1 MALSRA
7 ELESK
12 LWQAADIL
20 RGQIDAA
27 DYKNYIFSL
36 LFLKRLSDRFGE
48 EVEHAV
54 AAGVPRETALKDPD
68 EHEFFALIAELGLEA
83 VPANERRDQMALSK
97 TELESKLWQAA
108 DILRG
113 QIDAADYKNYIF
125 SLLFLKRLS
134 RRLRGRIRG
143 ALTRRWRTPW
153 RRVFRANG
161 ADAALRDPDEHEPFF
176 VPPEFRLT
184 FARWDALLESSMN
197 AGEALNIAGSAV
209 ENANTDPR
217 GWTVCWLAGTNWNDE
232 SKLGS
237 PASRERIIRSLL
249 NHFGDLDLR
258 DENLRE
264 DAAGTGNV
272 LGDAYEYL
280 INKFAD
286 DAGKKGGEFYTP
298 RPVVRLIVELL
309 QPREGMRICDPT
321 AGSGG
326 MLIYAAQYVRE
337 RGGDIR
343 NLVLHGQE
351 RNLGTLAIGKL
362 NLLLHGLR
370 AARVEPGDVIAE
382 PQLTD
387 TSGRL
392 FSYDR
397 VIANP
402 PFSLKNWGHDFAPN
416 DPHHRFDRYGAIPP
430 KTKGDFAFL
439 LHMLGVTNAEGMVG
453 VVMPHGILFRGGAEG
468 RIRQGIVE
476 ADLFEA
482 VIGLAPNLFFGASI
496 PVAICVLNKDKPLE
510 RQGKTLF
517 IDAAQEGYFRQGK
530 AQNFIEPEH
539 IAKLVKAYRAF
550 EDVERFAHV
559 ADLEEMRGN
568 DFNLNISRYV
578 DTTEPVE
585 VMGVAQALAEL
596 REAERR
602 RDEAAAKMN
611 ELLAE
616 LGYVR

>member
-1 MALSRA
+1 
-7 ELESK
+7 
-12 LWQAADIL
+12 
-20 RGQIDAA
+20 
-27 DYKNYIFSL
+27 
-36 LFLKRLSDRFGE
+36 
-48 EVEHAV
+48 
-54 AAGVPRETALKDPD
+54 
-68 EHEFFALIAELGLEA
+68 
-83 VPANERRDQMALSK
+83 MALSK

-134 RRLRGRIRG
+134 DRFDEEVENAVASGVPRE
-143 ALTRRWRTPW
+143 T
-153 RRVFRANG
+153 
-161 ADAALRDPDEHEPFF
+161 ALRDPDEHEFF
-176 VPPEFRLT
+176 VPPI
-184 FARWDALLESSMN
+184 ARWDALMESSMN

-209 ENANTDPR
+209 ENTNTPR
-217 GWTVCWLAGTNWNDE
+217 LDGVLAGTNWNDE

-237 PASRERIIRSLL
+237 PANRERIIRSLL

-280 INKFAD
+280 INQFAD

-337 RGGDIR
+337 HGGDIR

-370 AARVEPGDVIAE
+370 AARVDPGDVIAE

-387 TSGRL
+387 ASGRL

-402 PFSLKNWGHDFAPN
+402 PFSLKNWGRDFAPN

-453 VVMPHGILFRGGAEG
+453 VVMPHGILFRGRAEG
-468 RIRQGIVE
+468 NIRQSIVE

-482 VIGLAPNLFFGASI
+482 IIGLAPNLFFGASI

-539 IAKLVKAYRAF
+539 IAKIVKAYRAF

-559 ADLEEMRGN
+559 AGLEEMRGN

-585 VMGVAQALAEL
+585 VMSVAQALTEL

-602 RDEAAAKMN
+602 RDEAAAKMR